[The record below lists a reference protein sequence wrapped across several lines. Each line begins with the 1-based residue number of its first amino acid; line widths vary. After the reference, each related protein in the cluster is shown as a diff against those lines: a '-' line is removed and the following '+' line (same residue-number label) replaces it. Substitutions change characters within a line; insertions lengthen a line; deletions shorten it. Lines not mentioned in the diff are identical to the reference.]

1 MLIRRGI
8 VPNLAPAPPYPPL
21 PSPLDQTHH
30 RIHHTTSA
38 LKKSKE
44 ELLARKAAKKAA
56 NADANVPP
64 SSEGKA
70 RPRVSSASR
79 RRGTAFVKPDA
90 VPDAH
95 DIAEMEK
102 SEGVKEKGGAPAK
115 AEDKSGGPFK
125 KAPME
130 RRGTGFVKK
139 ENIPDVHNDP
149 EPKKKSKTCII
160 S

>member
-1 MLIRRGI
+1 M
-8 VPNLAPAPPYPPL
+8 
-21 PSPLDQTHH
+21 
-30 RIHHTTSA
+30 
-38 LKKSKE
+38 
-44 ELLARKAAKKAA
+44 LARKAAKKAA
-56 NADANVPP
+56 NADANAPP
-64 SSEGKA
+64 DKA

-79 RRGTAFVKPDA
+79 RRGTAFVTPDA

-115 AEDKSGGPFK
+115 AEDKSNSFK
-125 KAPME
+125 

-139 ENIPDVHNDP
+139 ENIPDVHIDP